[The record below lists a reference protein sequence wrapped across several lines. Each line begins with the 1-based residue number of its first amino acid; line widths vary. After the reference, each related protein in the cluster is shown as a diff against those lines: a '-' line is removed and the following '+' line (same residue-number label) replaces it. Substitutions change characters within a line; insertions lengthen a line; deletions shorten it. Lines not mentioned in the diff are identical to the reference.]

1 MAGIGTFVMLGI
13 VIGSICVSMYLFL
26 DTQTVTITGEPGNQ
40 ITVGN
45 IKFDIMHVGNYENLE
60 KTEEYKEFAETQA
73 AKGLATSEMA
83 EGVYFQIQ
91 ITAHNIGTE
100 TVRFTGGQFYLFD
113 INQEKYDAIFIGY
126 AGSDIIEELSR
137 VDLLPGS
144 SVTVTTQFDIPYD
157 DQMKYTVGIIPN
169 KFGLQ
174 DSQERGFICMQ
185 NCWWK
190 SLVYDI
196 ICQKAN

>member
-1 MAGIGTFVMLGI
+1 MAGIGTFIMLGI
-13 VIGSICVSMYLFL
+13 VVGSICISLSLFL
-26 DTQTVTITGEPGNQ
+26 DERLIDITEESGDAVTVNNVEF
-40 ITVGN
+40 N
-45 IKFDIMHVGNYENLE
+45 ISYIGNYESLE
-60 KTEEYKEFAETQA
+60 KTEEYKELEKTQA
-73 AKGLATSEMA
+73 IKGLATSEIA

-185 NCWWK
+185 NC
-190 SLVYDI
+190 
-196 ICQKAN
+196 